1 MPATAGGKAH
11 HHARDLAEAPVAH
24 ELHGVPHLALR
35 ALPAARL
42 PDASVALHGA
52 HEGASLEQVVRERL
66 LAVDVL
72 AVAGGERAH
81 VGVPVVGRGD
91 HHGVDVVAH
100 AELAEVVVFAAVLV
114 AVAPVHLVLRARR
127 LVGVHVTHG
136 HHLDVV
142 HSQERA
148 HVAVAHSAH
157 ADHAHHDA
165 VGRRIRAHHAS
176 RHQIER
182 AERRARSEECAP

>member
-1 MPATAGGKAH
+1 M
-11 HHARDLAEAPVAH
+11 
-24 ELHGVPHLALR
+24 PHLALR

-91 HHGVDVVAH
+91 HHGVDVVAN

-114 AVAPVHLVLRARR
+114 AVALVHLVLRARR
-127 LVGVHVTHG
+127 LVGVHVAHG

-142 HSQERA
+142 HSKERA

-157 ADHAHHDA
+157 ADH
-165 VGRRIRAHHAS
+165 AHHAS